1 MMSTRFV
8 MKNFTAI
15 VALAML
21 GMTGCMHYAPERL
34 HYKVYDQ
41 AQFFE
46 EEALGISGVR
56 YTVKDLQDSDG
67 FPDFRKLMILKDNDK
82 EVFVHYSLR
91 MPAGTDAIYV
101 DRASMNRKSLRF
113 SFESRQVEDIKEM
126 DTNVT
131 SAGSTLSV
139 ELDPSKVRNVGY
151 HMEKF
156 VFAIPMKSAIELS
169 CDEENPERRV
179 VVSGDGGHKDITIH
193 QYEFQGLL
201 EKAKELNV
209 LEIEGN
215 CFDYF
220 GKDVE

>member
-1 MMSTRFV
+1 MTSTRFAIE
-8 MKNFTAI
+8 KFTAI
-15 VALAML
+15 GALTMF

-34 HYKVYDQ
+34 HVKIFHQTKY
-41 AQFFE
+41 FE
-46 EEALGISGVR
+46 EKALGISGVR
-56 YTVKDLQDSDG
+56 YISKDLQDSDG
-67 FPDFRKLMILKDNDK
+67 FPDLRKLMILKDNDK

-91 MPAGTDAIYV
+91 MPAGTDALYV

-113 SFESRQVEDIKEM
+113 SFESRQVEDINEM

-139 ELDPSKVRNVGY
+139 ELDPSNVRNVGY
-151 HMEKF
+151 HVEKF
-156 VFAIPMKSAIELS
+156 IFAIPMKSALELT

-179 VVSGDGGHKDITIH
+179 VVSGDGGHKAITIH
-193 QYEFQGLL
+193 KYEFQGLL
-201 EKAKELNV
+201 EKAKELHV

-215 CFDYF
+215 CFDQL